1 MGQFVR
7 IGKMERRMVCL
18 LAAVLMADESDTAE
32 SVAQRAEEFEVFVE
46 QAFEHMRQREAS

>member
-18 LAAVLMADESDTAE
+18 LAAVLMATENDDSE
-32 SVAQRAEEFEVFVE
+32 SVALRAEEFERFVE
-46 QAFEHMRQREAS
+46 QAPEHMRQREAS